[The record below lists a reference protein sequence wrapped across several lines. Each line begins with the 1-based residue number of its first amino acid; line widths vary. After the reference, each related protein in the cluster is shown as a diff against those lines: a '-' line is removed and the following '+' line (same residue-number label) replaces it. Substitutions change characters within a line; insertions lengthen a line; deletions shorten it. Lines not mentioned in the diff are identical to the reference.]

1 MSKPYK
7 LTCIVLA
14 SVITVLTVLLILYL
28 QKTFTVT
35 FDTKG
40 GTIYQAVEVKPNA
53 TVIKPLDPVM
63 EGYVFDGWYVESSD
77 TKFDFATKIADDITI
92 TAKWKAVV

>member
-7 LTCIVLA
+7 VSCYVLA
-14 SVITVLTVLLILYL
+14 TIIAILTAALILYL

-40 GTIYQAVEVKPNA
+40 GTIYQAVEVRPNTEVMKPS
-53 TVIKPLDPVM
+53 DPIM
-63 EGYVFDGWYVESSD
+63 EGYIFDGWYVGTTD
-77 TKFDFATKIADDITI
+77 TEFDFNTKIIDDITI
-92 TAKWKAVV
+92 TAKWKSIV

>member
-7 LTCIVLA
+7 VSCYVLA
-14 SVITVLTVLLILYL
+14 TIIAILTAALILYL

-40 GTIYQAVEVKPNA
+40 GTIYQAVEVRPN
-53 TVIKPLDPVM
+53 TEVM
-63 EGYVFDGWYVESSD
+63 
-77 TKFDFATKIADDITI
+77 
-92 TAKWKAVV
+92 